1 MTTIKNV
8 KAGTKLPE
16 GVVIDVLAKD
26 VRKTDLLVL
35 TRKEVKP
42 ITGMHHNAETSISFE
57 YDAVAPWG
65 ACTGSLVA
73 LPWQTIPVIR

>member
-1 MTTIKNV
+1 MTTIKNI

-35 TRKEVKP
+35 SRKEVKP
-42 ITGMHHNAETSISFE
+42 IKETRHIAETSIGFVYE
-57 YDAVAPWG
+57 AVAPWG
-65 ACTGSLVA
+65 PCTGELVA